1 MTYLVHQVQ
10 AWSHDPTAM
19 AKRHPKL
26 YVARTHRDAKYAP
39 SCRRV
44 WGDVMRAGLFV
55 GVDRPLELED
65 VEPLPPGP
73 NDVVVDIAASGVC
86 HSDAA
91 IMTGALPW
99 SNPSILGHEV
109 TGTVVEVGSAVTRV
123 RTGDLVISSGLPACA
138 NCWYCV
144 RGQSHL
150 CERTFVGGETP
161 RARRADGT
169 PVTAFASLGGFAEM
183 MTVPEAS
190 VVAVRSDLPAEQLA
204 LIGCAVT
211 TGVGSALNTAAVR
224 PGAVVA
230 VVGCGGVGQCVVQGA
245 RIAGA
250 SRIFA
255 IDPVA
260 SKREAA
266 ARQGATDLI
275 DPADGDV
282 AEQIRAATDG
292 RGSDYAFE
300 VVGRSDT
307 ILTAYDCARRG
318 GIVVV
323 VGMPP
328 VDSSITFPGLG
339 LFLDAKEI
347 RVSNMGSSQIRADFP
362 RYVALAETG
371 RLDLGSLVT
380 RRIALDDVNDAFR
393 AMDAGEE
400 IRTVIV

>member
-1 MTYLVHQVQ
+1 MQ
-10 AWSHDPTAM
+10 
-19 AKRHPKL
+19 
-26 YVARTHRDAKYAP
+26 
-39 SCRRV
+39 
-44 WGDVMRAGLFV
+44 AGLFV
-55 GVDRPLELED
+55 GVGKPIEFED
-65 VEPLPPGP
+65 VDPLPPAA
-73 NDVVVDIAASGVC
+73 DEVVVEIAASGVC

-91 IMTGALPW
+91 ILSGALPW
-99 SNPSILGHEV
+99 ASPAILGHEV
-109 TGTVVEVGSAVTRV
+109 TGTVTEVGPAVTRV
-123 RTGDLVISSGLPACA
+123 KVGDRVISSGLPACS
-138 NCWYCV
+138 NCFYCV

-150 CERTFVGGETP
+150 CERTFSQGDTP

-169 PVTAFASLGGFAEM
+169 TVTAFASLGGFAET

-211 TGVGSALNTAAVR
+211 TGVGSALNTAVVQ

-230 VVGCGGVGQCVVQGA
+230 IVGCGGVGQCVVQGA

-255 IDPVA
+255 IDTVA
-260 SKREAA
+260 KKREAA
-266 ARQGATDLI
+266 AGQGATDLI

-282 AEQIRAATDG
+282 AEQIRARTGG

-300 VVGRSDT
+300 VVGRADT
-307 ILTAYDCARRG
+307 IMTAYDCARRG
-318 GIVVV
+318 GIVVI

-328 VDSSITFPGLG
+328 VDSSVTFPGLG

-347 RVSNMGSSQIRADFP
+347 RVSNMGSSQIRRDFP
-362 RYVALAETG
+362 RYIALAETG
-371 RLDLGSLVT
+371 RLDLASLVT
-380 RRIALDDVNDAFR
+380 RRIALHEVNDAFR
-393 AMDAGEE
+393 AMEAGEE